1 MCGAA
6 GSKNLSGVNMKIIEC
21 VPNFSEGCDSRT
33 ITAIAAVFKSFP
45 DVQLADFSGDADHNR
60 SVFTFLGKPKDV
72 LAAALAACGK
82 ALELIDMRKQAGAHP
97 RLGAVDVVPFIPL
110 GTAKMKDAVDLAH
123 SFGKQ
128 LGECFGVPVYFYAF
142 AARKDPYIELP
153 DVRRGGYEGLA
164 EKMMCMKDIPDE
176 GGEKFNAQSGATV
189 VGARDLLVAYN
200 INLASEDLHL
210 AKHIASRIR
219 EKGGGLKSV
228 RAIGL
233 MLKSRGVA
241 QVSINLINCK
251 ETPLKTVFDRVEIMA
266 AEGGAKILESEL
278 IGLAPKCAF
287 AGTTPEYLKLKDFDK
302 HRLLET
308 HLKHF
313 QALKIKK

>member
-1 MCGAA
+1 
-6 GSKNLSGVNMKIIEC
+6 MKIIEC
-21 VPNFSEGCDSRT
+21 VPNFSEGRDT
-33 ITAIAAVFKSFP
+33 GKIKKIAAVFKSFS
-45 DVQLADFSGDADHNR
+45 DVRLADFSGDVDHNR

-72 LAAALAACGK
+72 LNAALTACGK
-82 ALELIDMRKQAGAHP
+82 AIELIDMRKHGGAHP
-97 RLGAVDVVPFIPL
+97 RLGAVDVVPFVPL
-110 GTAKMKDAVDLAH
+110 GTAQMKDAIDLAH
-123 SFGKQ
+123 SFGEQ
-128 LGECFGVPVYFYAF
+128 LHERFGVPVYYYGF
-142 AARKDPYIELP
+142 AARNDKHVELP
-153 DVRRGGYEGLA
+153 DIRRGGYEGLA
-164 EKMMCMKDIPDE
+164 EKITLRKAVPDE
-176 GGEKFNAQSGATV
+176 GGEAFNAQSGAAV

-200 INLASEDLHL
+200 INLASEDMHL

-251 ETPLKTVFDRVEIMA
+251 ETPLKTVFDRVKNLA
-266 AEGGAKILESEL
+266 KEGGVKILESEL
-278 IGLAPKCAF
+278 IGLAPECAF
-287 AGTTPEYLKLKDFDK
+287 TGTTPEYLKLKDFDK

-313 QALKIKK
+313 QT